1 MRLSSDKKQKL
12 FNAIHENVCKIRVDL
27 NLSANYNADLD
38 NALAAVVQEIW
49 SEQRV
54 ILGLDEGS

>member
-1 MRLSSDKKQKL
+1 MRLSSDKRQKL
-12 FNAIHENVCKIRVDL
+12 FNAIHESVCKIRVDL

-38 NALAAVVQEIW
+38 SALAAVVQEIW